1 LSCMTISPAIVG
13 RAIRMAREAAD
24 SVTDR
29 KVLVAGSLPPI
40 FGSYEPQNFQP
51 SRVQDYLEVLVE
63 KLSPFVDI
71 WMGEKLSL
79 IAEAEAVRKAVA
91 TSGK

>member
-1 LSCMTISPAIVG
+1 LIRLAG
-13 RAIRMAREAAD
+13 RLAREAAD

-51 SRVQDYLEVLVE
+51 SRLQDYLEVLVE
-63 KLSPFVDI
+63 NLSPFVDI
-71 WMGEKLSL
+71 WLGSPPL
-79 IAEAEAVRKAVA
+79 IAASSSANVNEIQN
-91 TSGK
+91 GLP